1 LRVAQSKGKVSGK
14 RDNISIIHQL
24 GKLFKTLMERSATS
38 ATAMKE
44 PSMKDH
50 KRLLLIDDDPNL
62 ILLVKDYLEFRGY
75 EVVTAENGREALEI
89 LELDIPDMI
98 ICDVMMP
105 EMDGYTFV
113 EQVRQ
118 TERTSWI
125 PVLFLSAKG
134 QSADR
139 VKGLN
144 KGADVYM
151 VKPFEPEELVAQVES
166 SLKQTI
172 RWKEHQAKGGENG
185 SRIQVPFDVQLTPTE
200 LKVVQFVARGMANR
214 EIAEELNV
222 SQRTVE
228 SHVSNMLGKTN
239 LHNRTELARWAIEN
253 QMA

>member
-1 LRVAQSKGKVSGK
+1 
-14 RDNISIIHQL
+14 
-24 GKLFKTLMERSATS
+24 
-38 ATAMKE
+38 MKE
-44 PSMKDH
+44 STAKDN

-75 EVVTAENGREALEI
+75 EVITAENGREALQI
-89 LELDIPDMI
+89 LEQEIPDMI

-113 EQVRQ
+113 NNVRQ
-118 TERTSWI
+118 DERISWI

-134 QSADR
+134 QSQDR

-144 KGADVYM
+144 TGADVYM
-151 VKPFEPEELVAQVES
+151 VKPFEPEELVAQVEA
-166 SLKQTI
+166 SLKQAYRRT
-172 RWKEHQAKGGENG
+172 QQTNNG
-185 SRIQVPFDVQLTPTE
+185 SEVAPKIQVPFDVHLTQTE
-200 LKVVQFVARGMANR
+200 LRVVQFVARGLANR
-214 EIAEELNV
+214 DIAEELNV

-228 SHVSNMLGKTN
+228 SHVSNMLGKTG